1 MAEGSTLSFQD
12 PNAVGWMEHEGLGCW
27 RELPEGAEGCGGS
40 DRNSPKHPTPALRL
54 SGAVGGHP
62 MLALRWAARYFQL
75 FRRGTCGA
83 SGGQRAEG
91 SGHRAAGRAVL
102 PLMTNLGAERCK
114 TTVPPGTASPLPAL
128 PGAPLPRRGKRQC
141 HWCYW
146 CDWCPPGSSWP
157 GNALSGS
164 PCQDQTTSHLLCL
177 GPGTRAGPHPV
188 RGWLS
193 VGQHLPKS
201 PSTKSAPWS
210 VPRLPPAP
218 QTAGHPSC
226 CTPGQGHA
234 WASAVVLRPAHLFV
248 KRRAKRERKMLFPGP
263 GRQCRRGSRAA
274 HPASASRAT
283 PGSERPTWTRPGGAA
298 AGVGPEPRP
307 ARLLQLPPRPR
318 SSSQPGCF
326 V

>member
-1 MAEGSTLSFQD
+1 M
-12 PNAVGWMEHEGLGCW
+12 
-27 RELPEGAEGCGGS
+27 
-40 DRNSPKHPTPALRL
+40 
-54 SGAVGGHP
+54 
-62 MLALRWAARYFQL
+62 
-75 FRRGTCGA
+75 
-83 SGGQRAEG
+83 GGQTETAPNTRHQRCGCRGLSEAAPCSPCAGLRAIFSSSAEELAVRAAG
-91 SGHRAAGRAVL
+91 SGQRAAGRTAL
-102 PLMTNLGAERCK
+102 PRTTNLGAERRK
-114 TTVPPGTASPLPAL
+114 TTVPPGTASFLPAL
-128 PGAPLPRRGKRQC
+128 PGAPLPRHGKRQR
-141 HWCYW
+141 HWCFW

-164 PCQDQTTSHLLCL
+164 RCQDQTASHLLCL
-177 GPGTRAGPHPV
+177 GPGTGTGPHLV

-248 KRRAKRERKMLFPGP
+248 KRWAKRERKMLFPGP